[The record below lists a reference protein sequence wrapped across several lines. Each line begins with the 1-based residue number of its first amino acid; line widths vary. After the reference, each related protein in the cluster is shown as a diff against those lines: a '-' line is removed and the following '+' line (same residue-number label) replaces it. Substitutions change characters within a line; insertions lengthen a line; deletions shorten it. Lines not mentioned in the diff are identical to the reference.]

1 MVYKIA
7 FWYIFLIIIDYSK
20 IYLQE
25 QCQYTKIPLISY
37 EWKIKRGCL
46 YNLMEKPLKKIVQ
59 IYVSQ
64 KNSII
69 YAVKQTKNIFNKL
82 MILF

>member
-1 MVYKIA
+1 
-7 FWYIFLIIIDYSK
+7 
-20 IYLQE
+20 
-25 QCQYTKIPLISY
+25 
-37 EWKIKRGCL
+37 
-46 YNLMEKPLKKIVQ
+46 MEKPLKKIVQ